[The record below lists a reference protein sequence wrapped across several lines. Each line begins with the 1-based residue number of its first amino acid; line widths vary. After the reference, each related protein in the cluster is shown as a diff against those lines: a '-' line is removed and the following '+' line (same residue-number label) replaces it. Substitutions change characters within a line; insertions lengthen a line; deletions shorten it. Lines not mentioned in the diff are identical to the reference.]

1 MWYSTQLGRNDE
13 YFGTRLCCPGAG
25 VRPRRLGT
33 VFPVRGKENSKEIG
47 MVYEGS
53 LKKSKE
59 IV

>member
-1 MWYSTQLGRNDE
+1 MRE
-13 YFGTRLCCPGAG
+13 YFGTRLSCPGAG

-33 VFPVRGKENSKEIG
+33 VRGKENSKEIG